1 MAAAVIFG
9 LALVRCIT
17 YLLSY
22 GTQQQPMP
30 LSLHVQDPVQR
41 KRSSEGGAGSW
52 PFDAKPSSPPL
63 QRVPL
68 PAPHAA
74 AAEQQRAR
82 RQQQPG
88 LALHPAALTPTASEP
103 SPKPFGSLLSE
114 AQLERIS
121 AESAALQGGADLADA
136 RSAAAVHAE
145 ATAHAFPYAPLP
157 SPPLPPQQQ
166 HDEETVQVRV
176 CIGMTSVWL
185 ICANIHTSCG
195 SFVSGASAGSLLARS
210 M

>member
-17 YLLSY
+17 YLQPY

-68 PAPHAA
+68 SAPHAA
-74 AAEQQRAR
+74 AAEQQRVR

-88 LALHPAALTPTASEP
+88 LALNPAAQNPTASEP

-121 AESAALQGGADLADA
+121 AESAALQGGDLANA

-145 ATAHAFPYAPLP
+145 AVAHAFPYAPLP

-166 HDEETVQVRV
+166 QDEETVQVRV
-176 CIGMTSVWL
+176 CVGMTSLWQ

-195 SFVSGASAGSLLARS
+195 CLVFNASAGSLLARF